1 MIFWN
6 CFKKELEHFKRMNTL
21 QEEELLKRQQI
32 EKRSLPKRI
41 RSEMK
46 TRELM
51 FRESLRISIPN
62 NVFSEDERDTGTLL
76 KRFQES
82 EKERY
87 RNEQARQEKK
97 HKKQI
102 EELKNSFAMTIREL
116 EQIQKDKKKSL
127 MEHET
132 MKIQMLENENAE
144 ELRQWKSQLK
154 PRKLVSS
161 NVLFQLEKLN
171 CNYFFLFNFR
181 NSKKNLSDNWKNKN
195 VFMPPHRP

>member
-1 MIFWN
+1 
-6 CFKKELEHFKRMNTL
+6 MNSL
-21 QEEELLKRQQI
+21 QEEELLKRQSI

-51 FRESLRISIPN
+51 FRESLRISIPS
-62 NVFSEDERDTGTLL
+62 NVYSEDERDTGTLL

-102 EELKNSFAMTIREL
+102 EELKNSFAMAIREL

-154 PRKLVSS
+154 PRKLVS
-161 NVLFQLEKLN
+161 N
-171 CNYFFLFNFR
+171 CFN
-181 NSKKNLSDNWKNKN
+181 
-195 VFMPPHRP
+195 